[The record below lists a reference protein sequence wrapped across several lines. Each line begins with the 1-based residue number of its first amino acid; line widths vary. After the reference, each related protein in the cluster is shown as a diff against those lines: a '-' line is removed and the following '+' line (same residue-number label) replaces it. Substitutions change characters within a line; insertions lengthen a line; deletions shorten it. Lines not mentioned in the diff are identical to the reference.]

1 VQKVISLSSEAGK
14 EMRVGEVLM
23 KNGESA
29 YMYEDILRTR
39 FPEKLIEYYES
50 EMRRANHV

>member
-1 VQKVISLSSEAGK
+1 VISLSSEAGK